1 MRSKKAEVTIG
12 KAIAKAKSSKAI
24 DSELIE
30 IDCLKKLNI
39 MSDLPIPVKKLL
51 LSPIVSKPKRDIA
64 DTKTV
69 IVSFLTSNE
78 TAVVTLQTTSK

>member
-1 MRSKKAEVTIG
+1 MRNKKAEVTIG
-12 KAIAKAKSSKAI
+12 KAIAKAKSLNAI

-30 IDCLKKLNI
+30 IDCLKKLKI
-39 MSDLPIPVKKLL
+39 VSDLPIPVKKLL
-51 LSPIVSKPKRDIA
+51 LPPIVSKPKRDIA
-64 DTKTV
+64 DTKTA

>member
-1 MRSKKAEVTIG
+1 MRSKKAESIIG
-12 KAIAKAKSSKAI
+12 KAIAKAKSLKAI
-24 DSELIE
+24 DSELVE

-39 MSDLPIPVKKLL
+39 MSDLPIPVKKLPL
-51 LSPIVSKPKRDIA
+51 PPMVSKAKRDIV

-69 IVSFLTSNE
+69 IVSFLRSNE